1 MRSRRTSCFARGGV
15 VDFSHAHG
23 PATSFESSQDRLA
36 AARSPGS
43 DNEMTVADCWFAA
56 LDQRRFAAGEQRW
69 TTRVMGVHLDALHT
83 WIQLEFAEYPG
94 SSLILHLT
102 PWAGLHDA
110 VNMIRAEIMRERAE
124 PA

>member
-1 MRSRRTSCFARGGV
+1 MDLSHARGRAAG
-15 VDFSHAHG
+15 
-23 PATSFESSQDRLA
+23 FESSQDGLA
-36 AARSPGS
+36 AARSLGS

-69 TTRVMGVHLDALHT
+69 TTRVLGVHLDALHT

-110 VNMIRAEIMRERAE
+110 VNMIRAEIMRGRAE